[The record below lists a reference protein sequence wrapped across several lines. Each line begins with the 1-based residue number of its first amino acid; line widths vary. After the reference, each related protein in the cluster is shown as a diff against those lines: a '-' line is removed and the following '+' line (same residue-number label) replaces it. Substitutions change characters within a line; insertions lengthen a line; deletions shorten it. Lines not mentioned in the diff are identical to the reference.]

1 MAGLLFITAPTDL
14 KRLNPALTILR
25 DWEFGDGE
33 YVQKVIT
40 TRNAYGLDTPD
51 KALEATEV
59 PLPDDFDNIWTN
71 TSIADIEAYMRDAHR
86 SLNETTYS
94 VNASL
99 FLVLDEEALRKD
111 DIVICHREW
120 SLELD
125 DYEAEFK
132 KTRVPLEHA
141 HAMYANLEV
150 SNMDFESFVEDG
162 EGQGEGGWW
171 TYRPIDGVEIE
182 EDVIAER
189 EAELQRLRGLGFVE

>member
-1 MAGLLFITAPTDL
+1 MAGLLFITARTDL
-14 KRLNPALTILR
+14 KRLNRALTILR
-25 DWEFGDGE
+25 DWKFGDGE

-40 TRNAYGLDTPD
+40 TRNAHEMDTPD

-59 PLPDDFDNIWTN
+59 PLPDDFDNAWTS
-71 TSIADIEAYMRDAHR
+71 TSLADIEAYMRECHR
-86 SLNETTYS
+86 SLNETIYS
-94 VNASL
+94 VNTSL
-99 FLVLDEEALRKD
+99 FLVLDEESLAKD
-111 DIVICHREW
+111 EVVICHREW

-132 KTRVPLEHA
+132 KTRVPLECA

-171 TYRPIDGVEIE
+171 TYRPIDGIEIE
-182 EDVIAER
+182 EDVITER
-189 EAELQRLRGLGFVE
+189 EAELQRLRGLLLVE